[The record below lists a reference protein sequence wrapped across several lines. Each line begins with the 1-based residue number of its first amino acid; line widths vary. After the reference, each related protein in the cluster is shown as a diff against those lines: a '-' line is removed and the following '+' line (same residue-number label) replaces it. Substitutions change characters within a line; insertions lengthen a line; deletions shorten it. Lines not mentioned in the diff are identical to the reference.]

1 LSSFVHQTSAYT
13 EDAYTLPYL
22 FLTHLIYQ
30 VTNLDCGEEPSDITI
45 IITFSLFCL
54 LLGTHPNQRAGDTT
68 QQQGRPG
75 GSSAR

>member
-13 EDAYTLPYL
+13 ADAYTLPYI

-30 VTNLDCGEEPSDITI
+30 VTNLNCGEEPSDVTI
-45 IITFSLFCL
+45 IIAFPLFCL

-68 QQQGRPG
+68 QQQCRPG